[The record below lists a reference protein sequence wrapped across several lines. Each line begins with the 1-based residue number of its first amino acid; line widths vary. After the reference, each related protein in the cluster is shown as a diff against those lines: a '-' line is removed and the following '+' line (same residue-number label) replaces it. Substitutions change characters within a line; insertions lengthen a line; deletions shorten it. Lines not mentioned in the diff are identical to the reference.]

1 MPWAAA
7 SSRWLRR
14 STVDMT
20 QRRVFG
26 LRVSGFGRGFGFRL
40 SRGRAGVSMGLDAC
54 EVRLCPPCVRVCACV
69 SRVCPGSPRCIFTGN
84 FCKAK
89 TFFRKLFGNLREVC
103 ATLPV
108 VCAPRKLHQV
118 PADPLGAETLRRAG
132 GKMLKPNAWE
142 NLFAAIGEALPTEA
156 NKNKKEN
163 RAARLIQDTFRGH
176 ADQSTFQEMRGAAIF
191 LQAAMRRR
199 KAMQLLEQ
207 KKHDLQTW
215 AALKIQDS
223 FRRYLQR
230 KKRKGKKGVGVLISM
245 IKTGA
250 AGLFSK
256 R

>member
-1 MPWAAA
+1 M
-7 SSRWLRR
+7 SSVCPR
-14 STVDMT
+14 
-20 QRRVFG
+20 
-26 LRVSGFGRGFGFRL
+26 
-40 SRGRAGVSMGLDAC
+40 
-54 EVRLCPPCVRVCACV
+54 VRLCVPCV
-69 SRVCPGSPRCIFTGN
+69 SRLPPVYFYGN
-84 FCKAK
+84 FCKAE

-103 ATLPV
+103 ATLPD

>member
-1 MPWAAA
+1 MLV
-7 SSRWLRR
+7 RF
-14 STVDMT
+14 VC
-20 QRRVFG
+20 V
-26 LRVSGFGRGFGFRL
+26 LRVS
-40 SRGRAGVSMGLDAC
+40 AC
-54 EVRLCPPCVRVCACV
+54 AL
-69 SRVCPGSPRCIFTGN
+69 VCPVCVPAPPGVFLPVTSATQ
-84 FCKAK
+84 KQELK
-89 TFFRKLFGNLREVC
+89 QVRKLFGNRREVC
-103 ATLPV
+103 AALPD
-108 VCAPRKLHQV
+108 VCAPRELHQD

-132 GKMLKPNAWE
+132 GKMPKPNAWE